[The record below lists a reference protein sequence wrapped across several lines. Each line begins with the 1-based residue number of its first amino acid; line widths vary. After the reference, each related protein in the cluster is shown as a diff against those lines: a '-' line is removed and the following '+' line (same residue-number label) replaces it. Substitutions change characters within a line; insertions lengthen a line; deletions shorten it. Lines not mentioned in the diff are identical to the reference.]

1 MKKKLIIAIIAAIV
15 VLGGGIVG
23 YVYHSNQVK
32 AEKLADYK
40 KALQSFY
47 EGERD
52 MTYGIDFIL
61 TDYLANWSGAIH
73 NQKALDKTNKVVDCE
88 SFNDALSMRYTF
100 YTRFGAFNTID
111 SAYISLGK
119 YLETIKNNAKEENSD
134 VVKLCEKQ
142 YEELSNAITMAKDP
156 NGSYMDFSM
165 QKGNCFQKLYSTD
178 RILASKGNVIK
189 KDLGSLN
196 MAVHGELFL
205 VDRNVKTKEGYK
217 EYSKREGMLQNISWR
232 LQNVDYDD

>member
-1 MKKKLIIAIIAAIV
+1 MKKKIIIAIIAAV
-15 VLGGGIVG
+15 VVIGGGIGG

-32 AEKLADYK
+32 AEKLSNYK
-40 KALQSFY
+40 KALQGFY

-88 SFNDALSMRYTF
+88 SFNEALSIRYTF
-100 YTRFGAFNTID
+100 YTEFGAFNTID
-111 SAYISLGK
+111 SAYIALGK
-119 YLETIKNNAKEENSD
+119 ELETIKNNANEESSD
-134 VVKLCEKQ
+134 VVKLCEKL

-156 NGSYMDFSM
+156 NGSYMEFSM

-178 RILASKGNVIK
+178 RLLTSKGNVLK

-196 MAVHGELFL
+196 ISVYGCSFL
-205 VDRNVKTKEGYK
+205 VDRDTKTKEGYK
-217 EYSKREGMLQNISWR
+217 KYSKRMDMLTDISWR